1 MSREWQQTRLP
12 EYVMPNAVY
21 YQSIWAV
28 RDLERMEQR
37 LREIETFDKRSEK
50 ARLQDMMMDPG
61 KRYVTSVGNR
71 VENAAM
77 EAAILQERI
86 DGIQRALLQI
96 PAGYRQCV
104 LDNIVQ
110 KDSGI
115 AYPSKLWKIWKQKF
129 LFSVAKNLS
138 IM

>member
-1 MSREWQQTRLP
+1 MSREWQQTKLP

-28 RDLERMEQR
+28 RDLERMEER
-37 LREIETFDKRSEK
+37 LKEIETIDRRSEK
-50 ARLQDMMMDPG
+50 MKLHDVMMDPG
-61 KRYVTSVGNR
+61 RRYLSSSGNR

-110 KDSGI
+110 KGAGI
-115 AYPSKLWKIWKQKF
+115 EYPSKLWKIWKQKF